1 MAEQRGCFGVKE
13 LQIRPGGSL
22 RLHHRAL
29 KARRRQEK
37 LQKALGL
44 GCGGDDIVGTG
55 MERLDWG
62 GIKLSLY

>member
-13 LQIRPGGSL
+13 LHIRPGGSL

-44 GCGGDDIVGTG
+44 GCGEMTLLALAWNGWIGEV
-55 MERLDWG
+55 LN
-62 GIKLSLY
+62 